1 MLPDLDGGPCGARD
15 GDVVR
20 GRRAARGTAGG
31 DRVPGRAYTASV
43 PRPDPFLAASL
54 LVVDGR
60 NVLGAMRR
68 AGGDLPAQAL
78 LSRLWTVVGPRTRI
92 LVVFDGVRDGGAI
105 VPERSSR
112 LGVRWSRLESADDL
126 IVRIAADG
134 PEQTVVVTDDI
145 ELGTR
150 VRALGATSFRSR
162 ALLERFARQ
171 RQTAPGVGHGR
182 PPAAAPSAGGRGPA
196 GKGDEDP
203 EREAWK
209 PGRGAT
215 KKSGNPK
222 RGRPPA

>member
-1 MLPDLDGGPCGARD
+1 VPHADPLAS
-15 GDVVR
+15 
-20 GRRAARGTAGG
+20 AAR
-31 DRVPGRAYTASV
+31 
-43 PRPDPFLAASL
+43 

-68 AGGDLPAQAL
+68 AGGDVPPQAL
-78 LSRLWTVVGPRTRI
+78 IGRLWTIVGAQTGI
-92 LVVFDGVRDGGAI
+92 IVVFDGRRDAGAI

-112 LGVRWSRLESADDL
+112 LLVRWSGFESADDL

-134 PEQTVVVTDDI
+134 PEETVVVTDDI

-171 RQTAPGVGHGR
+171 RQTSPGVGHGR
-182 PPAAAPSAGGRGPA
+182 PPAQAPTAGGRGPS
-196 GKGDEDP
+196 GKGDDEP
-203 EREAWK
+203 ERESWK

-215 KKSGNPK
+215 KKTGNPK